1 MKTTNFGLFFLV
13 KLQLI
18 YVVRVYEYVC
28 TMLFDI
34 T

>member
-1 MKTTNFGLFFLV
+1 MKATNFVLFFLV